1 MRISPAVRVAIAAAA
16 LALAACETPQDP
28 TPRTGALVGAGTGA
42 LAGAALGDGGVI
54 LPALGAVG
62 GAVVGEEAAESDPV
76 FD

>member
-1 MRISPAVRVAIAAAA
+1 MSITTAA
-16 LALAACETPQDP
+16 LALAACETPRDP

-62 GAVVGEEAAESDPV
+62 GAIVGEEAAERDAI